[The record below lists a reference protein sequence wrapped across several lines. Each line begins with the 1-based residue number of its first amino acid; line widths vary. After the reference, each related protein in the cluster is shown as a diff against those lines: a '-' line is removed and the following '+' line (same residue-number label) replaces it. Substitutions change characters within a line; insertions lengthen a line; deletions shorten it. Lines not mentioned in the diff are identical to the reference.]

1 MDFLPVFVVD
11 MRPDWFMMEDGR
23 PTVEDDLPATSD
35 LWLDEGFRSIP
46 LPRASNNAV
55 ENTKYSVML

>member
-1 MDFLPVFVVD
+1 MHSYFFLDFPFTAFFNLSELPTMDFLPVFVVD

-35 LWLDEGFRSIP
+35 L
-46 LPRASNNAV
+46 
-55 ENTKYSVML
+55 